1 MIFLQYYFRMRISI
15 EDLRAFVTVAEL
27 GNFHRAAGEL
37 TLTQSALSRRLKK
50 MEEVLGARLLDRT
63 SRTIGLTAI
72 GDAFLPTAKRMV
84 REFER
89 SVSDIQDV
97 IQNRTGVVTMA
108 SVMTI
113 AHNVLPQ
120 VIARFHEQHP
130 GVSVRVMDD
139 VGPKVA
145 DFVALGD
152 AEFGIALD
160 AEDRPNLEYQPLVE
174 DPYLLACRAD
184 HPLANKRRITWSE
197 LKDHTYIRMGAEAGN
212 QRKLEKAL
220 GDSALLPKGTHEVAH
235 IATLLSVLGMG
246 LGVSAVPRL
255 ATVQRPDLNLVF
267 RPLVEP
273 VVSRDIGIIKPT
285 GRSLSP
291 SAQVLSR
298 LAGEALRSV
307 AATGAS

>member
-1 MIFLQYYFRMRISI
+1 MRISI
-15 EDLRAFVTVAEL
+15 EDLRAFVLVAER
-27 GNFHRAAGEL
+27 GNFHRAGEEL
-37 TLTQSALSRRLKK
+37 ALTQSALSRRLKK

-72 GDAFLPTAKRMV
+72 GEAFLPTAKRMV

-97 IQNRTGVVTMA
+97 IQKRAGVVTMA

-120 VIARFHEQHP
+120 VIARFTEQYS

-139 VGPKVA
+139 VGPRVA
-145 DFVALGD
+145 DFVAQGD

-184 HPLANKRRITWSE
+184 HPLAKKRKVRWAD
-197 LKDHTYIRMGAEAGN
+197 LDGHAYIRMGADAGN

-220 GDSALLPKGTHEVAH
+220 GDSMLLPKGAHEVAH

-255 ATVQRPDLNLVF
+255 AAVQRPDLNLVF

-273 VVSRDIGIIKPT
+273 VVSRDIGIIKPA

-291 SAQVLSR
+291 AARVLSQI
-298 LAGEALRSV
+298 AGDVLRGIAANDV
-307 AATGAS
+307 A